1 MGDTRAPEPAERL
14 ERIAESQ
21 ALLADVSRNLG
32 PALHLD
38 TTVKAVLHAMRRL
51 VDFRGGSI
59 CLVDGGSVSIAA
71 SDPAVSEEVLAL
83 RLPVGTGIAGR
94 VVTSGRTIYVPDL
107 DDDQRVD
114 PEVRAMGSNAGMTS
128 YLGVPLVCLGE
139 VIGLLQVDS
148 GEREAFDDVDVMLL
162 EGLAAQTAN
171 AIQSARLVDEMARVD
186 SLKRGFINLVSHE
199 LRTPLTIASG
209 MVKTYRSLREGEPDE
224 LDALL
229 ERSDAALSR
238 LGRLIEELIL
248 MSQLSAG
255 EVRPHPTLVSVGE
268 VLAEVVR
275 AVDAES
281 VSIHCRPDLAV
292 VTDGDL
298 LGRALAA
305 LVENAVVY
313 AGHADVVAD
322 GTVIEVRD
330 RGPGLPAELT
340 GREYETFN
348 RATSEHTT
356 AAGLGLG
363 LHLANAL
370 VGELGGELDVES
382 TSSGTVVRISL
393 PTAPAALSPS

>member
-1 MGDTRAPEPAERL
+1 MGDTSAPEPAKRL

-21 ALLADVSRNLG
+21 ALLADVSRHLG

-38 TTVKAVLHAMRRL
+38 TTVKAVLEAMRRL
-51 VDFRGGSI
+51 VEFRGGSI
-59 CLVDGGSVSIAA
+59 CLVEAGHVRVAA

-94 VVTSGRTIYVPDL
+94 VVASAQTMYVPDL
-107 DDDQRVD
+107 DADERVD
-114 PEVRAMGSNAGMTS
+114 PEVRSMGSNAGMAS

-148 GEREAFDDVDVMLL
+148 GERDAFDDVDVMLL

-186 SLKRGFINLVSHE
+186 SLKRAFINLVSHE

-209 MVKTYRSLREGEPDE
+209 MVKTYRSLRGGEPDE

-255 EVRPHPTLVSVGE
+255 EVRPQPTRVSVLD
-268 VLAEVVR
+268 VVTRVVR
-275 AVDAES
+275 DVDGEA
-281 VSIHCRPDLAV
+281 VSIDCPPDLVV

-298 LGRALAA
+298 LGRALAG

-313 AGHADVVAD
+313 AGRAEVVAVD
-322 GTVIEVRD
+322 GVIEVRD
-330 RGPGLPAELT
+330 HGPGLPAELV
-340 GREYETFN
+340 GREYESFN
-348 RATSEHTT
+348 RTATEHTT

-363 LHLANAL
+363 LHLARAL
-370 VGELGGELDVES
+370 VSELGGELEVES
-382 TSSGTVVRISL
+382 EPSGTTVRISL
-393 PTAPAALSPS
+393 PSAPALSSS